1 VGGASGGDS
10 HRAAYDD
17 GSLRITLLAAP
28 GSVALAGEVDE
39 DNCPGMATALEQLAA
54 GAAELRID
62 LAQLAFCDLAGLRVL
77 VGLTTPGAGPA
88 EAGPGAAGPGES
100 GPGES
105 GPGEAGPGEAGP
117 GGSVPAPNG
126 AGGARRVVLD
136 QVPRPLTA
144 LLGILGW
151 DGTPGLRV
159 IAAGEGG

>member
-1 VGGASGGDS
+1 MGGASGGEG

-39 DNCPGMATALEQLAA
+39 DNCPGMAAALEQLAA
-54 GAAELRID
+54 GAAGLRID
-62 LAQLAFCDLAGLRVL
+62 LAELAFCDLAGLRVL
-77 VGLTTPGAGPA
+77 VGLTTPGAAPA
-88 EAGPGAAGPGES
+88 EAAPGGT
-100 GPGES
+100 
-105 GPGEAGPGEAGP
+105 GPGEATPGEARP
-117 GGSVPAPNG
+117 GGSGPGANG
-126 AGGARRVVLD
+126 ADSTRQVVLD

-159 IAAGEGG
+159 IAAGEAG